1 MQSKEYPAAI
11 KNVVMMTTMQLYG
24 KASVC
29 TE

>member
-11 KNVVMMTTMQLYG
+11 KNVMMTTMQLYG